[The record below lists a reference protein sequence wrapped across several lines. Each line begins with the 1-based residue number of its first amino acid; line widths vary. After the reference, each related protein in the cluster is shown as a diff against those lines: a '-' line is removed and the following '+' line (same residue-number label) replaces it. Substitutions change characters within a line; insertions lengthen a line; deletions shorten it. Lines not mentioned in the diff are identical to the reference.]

1 MQRRKTDDLFSVG
14 LFSAS
19 KGWGKMNDL
28 FFVSK
33 QFQGEREVDAFLEY
47 GSSEGWEGSGRMTYF
62 LYQLNS
68 LRGQEKD
75 DLFS

>member
-33 QFQGEREVDAFLEY
+33 QFQGEREVDGLSRE
-47 GSSEGWEGSGRMTYF
+47 W
-62 LYQLNS
+62 QL
-68 LRGQEKD
+68 
-75 DLFS
+75 